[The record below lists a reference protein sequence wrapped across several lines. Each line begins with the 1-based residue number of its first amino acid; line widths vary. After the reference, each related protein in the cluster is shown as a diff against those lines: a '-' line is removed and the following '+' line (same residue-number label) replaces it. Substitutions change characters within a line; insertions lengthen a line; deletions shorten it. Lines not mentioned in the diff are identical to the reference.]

1 MREMS
6 IAQKMAD
13 KQKQISISEFFE
25 KNKHFLGFDT
35 LPRSIITA
43 VKEAVDNSLDAAEE
57 ARILPDMIIRISKVK
72 GEKDVLE
79 LAVEDNGPGIPRASL
94 EKAFGRLLFGSRFHS
109 IRQTRGQQ
117 GIGITGV
124 VMYSQLTTGKPT
136 HIISKIKSEATAA
149 TLSIGIDTRKNR
161 ATKSNEDRIAS
172 TWSDGRDKE
181 HGLSITTQMKA
192 KYQRGKQSVFQYL
205 RMTSIVNPH
214 ADIILIDPDG
224 EKHHFP
230 RATEKLPKIVDAIKP
245 HPQGIELGQLQR
257 MLRETN
263 EPTLQKFLQNEFS
276 GVSKTGS
283 VPELCELSGLEH
295 KRKPNLIK
303 PDGIKALLE
312 AFNGERGYLRRY
324 MVVDGRHKYLEKR
337 GRACKPGE
345 RIAKQLERDLVSAL
359 NGKMLSDTVSI
370 VKERTDWYCDES
382 LEDMLAW
389 MQKKIGVGPYDE
401 DAAKKWAKYV
411 RHEWDP
417 RVNLL
422 PARLYPPPVN
432 CLSPIEELLIKKGLS
447 KTIDSRFVTTLTR
460 QPMVSQ
466 GNPFQVEVGLIF
478 GGGMQ
483 ADNAVE
489 VLRFANRVPLM
500 YQQGGC
506 LLTKSIESVDWRQ
519 YGLEQSGGK
528 GVPKGPAAI
537 LIHLASTN
545 VQFTSEAKEA
555 LADNEEV
562 FNEIRKA
569 ALDLGRGLRRHLEKR
584 KKMAKVR
591 EKFELINDIL
601 PAIAEKSAAILDKP
615 HPDLARSIT
624 KIMNAVILDEKT
636 WWDKETGLTKVQL
649 KLQNYT
655 ARPRSYTI
663 LAQWPEGKSTMTDN
677 DRGGRKETSGLW
689 AWKIET
695 LDPGVN
701 ATIEYSLEGLEKGD
715 WKETEVF
722 YRGAGDVIGANR
734 LDEKILEE
742 LRRQEDSGTEPPVED
757 SGAESPAEN
766 SETDRNENESM
777 EEEKEGAGW
786 ASNGTGQ
793 QTLGV

>member
-1 MREMS
+1 MS
-6 IAQKMAD
+6 IAQEMAD
-13 KQKQISISEFFE
+13 KHKQIAISEFFE

-43 VKEAVDNSLDAAEE
+43 VKEGVDNSLDAAEE
-57 ARILPDMIIRISKVK
+57 ARILPELKINISKVK
-72 GEKDVLE
+72 GEKNVLE
-79 LAVEDNGPGIPRASL
+79 LCVEDNGPGIPRSSL
-94 EKAFGRLLFGSRFHS
+94 EKVFGRLLFGSRFHS

-124 VMYSQLTTGKPT
+124 VMYGQLTTGKPT
-136 HIISKIKSEATAA
+136 NVISKITSEATAA
-149 TLSIGIDTRKNR
+149 TLSIGIDTRRNR

-172 TWSDGRDKE
+172 VWSDGRDKE
-181 HGLSITTQMKA
+181 HGLSVTTQMKA
-192 KYQRGKQSVFQYL
+192 KYQRGKQSVYQYL

-214 ADIILIDPDG
+214 ADITLTDPDG
-224 EKHHFP
+224 EIFHFP
-230 RATEKLPKIVDAIKP
+230 RVTEKLPKIVDAIKP
-245 HPQGIELGQLQR
+245 HPQGIHLGQLQR
-257 MLRETN
+257 MLRETA

-283 VPELCELSGLEH
+283 VPEICELSGLD
-295 KRKPNLIK
+295 KNRKPNLIK
-303 PDGIKALLE
+303 PNDIKALLE

-324 MVVDGRHKYLEKR
+324 MVVDGRHKFLEKR

-345 RIAKQLERDLVSAL
+345 RIAKQLERDLISAM
-359 NGKMLSDTVSI
+359 NGKRLSDTVPI
-370 VKERTDWYCDES
+370 IKKMTDWYCDES
-382 LEDMLAW
+382 LEDLLAW
-389 MQKKIGVGPYDE
+389 MQKKIGVGPYE
-401 DAAKKWAKYV
+401 ESDAKNWAKYV

-417 RVNLL
+417 RVDLMA
-422 PARLYPPPVN
+422 ARLYPPPVN

-483 ADNAVE
+483 ADSPVE

-506 LLTKSIESVDWRQ
+506 LLTRAIESVDWRQ

-555 LADNEEV
+555 LADNMEV
-562 FNEIRKA
+562 QTEIRKA

-601 PAIAEKSAAILDKP
+601 PAIAEKSASILDKP
-615 HPDLARSIT
+615 HPNLASSIT

-636 WWDKETGLTKVQL
+636 WWDKESKLTRVEL
-649 KLQNYT
+649 KLQNFT
-655 ARPRSYTI
+655 ARSRSYTV
-663 LAQWPEGKSTMTDN
+663 LAQWPEGKAEMVDN
-677 DRGGRKETSGLW
+677 ERGGRKETGGLW
-689 AWKIET
+689 AWKLET
-695 LDPGVN
+695 LEPGVN
-701 ATIEYSLEGLEKGD
+701 ATVNFSLKGLEKGD

-722 YRGAGDVIGANR
+722 YRGAGDIIGANR

-742 LRRQEDSGTEPPVED
+742 LRRQENDGIETPKEEVDLANEGESEEG
-757 SGAESPAEN
+757 GAKSEEASEEN
-766 SETDRNENESM
+766 GDEN
-777 EEEKEGAGW
+777 GW
-786 ASNGTGQ
+786 TSQGTGQ